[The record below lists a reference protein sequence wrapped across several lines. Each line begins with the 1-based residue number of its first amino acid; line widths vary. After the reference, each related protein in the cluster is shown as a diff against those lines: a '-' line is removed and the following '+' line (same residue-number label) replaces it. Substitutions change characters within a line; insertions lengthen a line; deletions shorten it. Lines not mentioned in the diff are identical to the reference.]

1 MASLS
6 TAHPG
11 DTAGS
16 GRLLWLDVVKGVAIA
31 LVVINHAIL
40 WPMRAGSLTA
50 AFLYGTCYGTVA
62 AFAAVAGYISARK
75 VIAERREFVRRRARQ
90 LLVPWLVWAPVYALA
105 PFAAN
110 ALGATMPVATEPLA
124 WVLGIAFGGGAL
136 WFLPVLFV
144 VTVIATELDART
156 ESWWLFGIGI
166 GTYAGIAGFALIA
179 SGKSMSPLAFGH
191 GTLWATVPLYVACYW
206 FGVRVAK
213 GPVKRSAARPTQWPW
228 TALLIGSTLA
238 AGASTLLRET
248 LGFPWLSW
256 TTYFLGAAG
265 GCAGLVLATR
275 VGQDPGRTVRHL
287 ASLGSVSLGVY
298 VMHPVVLGPVMF
310 ALGEHVT
317 LGVALI
323 AGVFAIGMSSGVVHV
338 YRRVRS
344 R

>member
-90 LLVPWLVWAPVYALA
+90 LLVPGSCGLPCTLWRRLLRTLSGRRCRLRP
-105 PFAAN
+105 N
-110 ALGATMPVATEPLA
+110 ACVGPWDRVRWRGAVVSACA
-124 WVLGIAFGGGAL
+124 V
-136 WFLPVLFV
+136 V

-166 GTYAGIAGFALIA
+166 GNICGIAGFALIA

-206 FGVRVAK
+206 LE
-213 GPVKRSAARPTQWPW
+213 S
-228 TALLIGSTLA
+228 GSRRA
-238 AGASTLLRET
+238 PSRGA
-248 LGFPWLSW
+248 
-256 TTYFLGAAG
+256 
-265 GCAGLVLATR
+265 
-275 VGQDPGRTVRHL
+275 
-287 ASLGSVSLGVY
+287 
-298 VMHPVVLGPVMF
+298 
-310 ALGEHVT
+310 
-317 LGVALI
+317 
-323 AGVFAIGMSSGVVHV
+323 
-338 YRRVRS
+338 RRVRRSGRGRHSSSDPRWLQALPRCCARRLDFPGCRGRRTSWALREGARASYWLRVSAKTPGVPCGTS
-344 R
+344 RRSGRCRLGST